1 MFILY
6 LQAADVVYPTTE
18 EEIVAAVATA
28 VKNNQKIKVATKYGH
43 GFPRFACPGSSS
55 GVIISI
61 KNYSSIVSVDTSAMT
76 VTAQSGILMR
86 VLTFAIADSNLALPY
101 SPYWDALTL
110 GGVLATGAHGSS
122 HFGKGSAVHE
132 YVVGVRVVVPA
143 NASEGYAKVVTL
155 NVQDEDLNAV
165 KVSLGVLGVISTVT
179 LQLQPA
185 FKRNLTLEV
194 RDDAGLEDKILE
206 IANTVEFGD
215 VTWFASTKQVVYRI
229 DHRVPNST
237 PGDGVNR
244 FFGFQPI
251 LGSEIELVRTGGE
264 SNQNP

>member
-1 MFILY
+1 LH

-28 VKNNQKIKVATKYGH
+28 VKNNQKIKVATKYSH
-43 GFPRFACPGSSS
+43 SFPRFACPGSSS
-55 GVIISI
+55 GVIIST
-61 KNYSSIVSVDTSAMT
+61 KDYSSIVSVDTSAMT

-143 NASEGYAKVVTL
+143 NASEGYAKVVTF

-194 RDDAGLEDKILE
+194 CDDAGLEDKILE

-215 VTWFASTKQVVYRI
+215 VTWFASTHQVIYRI

-237 PGDGVNR
+237 LGDGVNR
-244 FFGFQPI
+244 FFGFQPL
-251 LGSEIELVRTGGE
+251 LGLEIEAIRTSGE
-264 SNQNP
+264 SNHNP